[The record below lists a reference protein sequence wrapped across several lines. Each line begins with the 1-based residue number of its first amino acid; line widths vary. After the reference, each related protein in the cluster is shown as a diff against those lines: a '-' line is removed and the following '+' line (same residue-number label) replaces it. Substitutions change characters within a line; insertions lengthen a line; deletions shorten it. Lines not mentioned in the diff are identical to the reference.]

1 MPTFQYR
8 AKKGLND
15 VISGVMEAENKDM
28 VVSRLSESGLIAV
41 SVEEKAPEKIKE
53 PTTAKA
59 KEASKIRRKKLT
71 PKDLNIFTQ
80 QLKTL
85 LRARVELLM
94 CLSILYKQAD
104 NALLKEMILEIHNS
118 VKDGKTFSESL
129 NKYPNFFPQLYVN
142 IIRAG
147 ETSGRL
153 DESLAQLGEYLIKE
167 QDFRMKVTT
176 ALAYPAMM
184 ILVGVGTIFV
194 LFSFV
199 IPRLSSIFSDF
210 NAELPLPTRIL
221 LVVSGFMQKAWPL
234 ILALIA
240 GMVFLIRQKK
250 ENPLRQA
257 ITKIKM
263 RLPVLGEL
271 MRKQAIS
278 RFTHTLALL
287 LHSGIPVYQSLKIAT
302 PTLEN
307 KSYMQQ
313 LDQVH
318 KDVLGGSNLATS
330 MSRAD
335 FIPPFIIQMITVGEA
350 GGRLEEVLHEI
361 TDAYNQETEII
372 LKIITSLLEP
382 AVILVLGLVLGLIIM
397 GMLLPIF
404 QINML
409 VK

>member
-1 MPTFQYR
+1 
-8 AKKGLND
+8 
-15 VISGVMEAENKDM
+15 
-28 VVSRLSESGLIAV
+28 
-41 SVEEKAPEKIKE
+41 
-53 PTTAKA
+53 
-59 KEASKIRRKKLT
+59 
-71 PKDLNIFTQ
+71 
-80 QLKTL
+80 
-85 LRARVELLM
+85 M

-234 ILALIA
+234 ILALIV